1 MSTSQFMAPKGGGII
16 CRRANPG
23 EIPAA
28 VGMILGSPG
37 QPAPA
42 AQVAEFIN
50 SSPQRRID
58 VQGIWVA
65 EGKASAAETSGR
77 LIWAVLPI
85 LNPGKTLLL
94 LTSFRMDDSV
104 VPAVSRLVAEI
115 CGHFA
120 RQGVQL
126 AQVLLEPQHD
136 SARRL
141 FATAGFIDIAELIY
155 LQGQV
160 PRHAKSAAVPQGMR
174 WLDYSAETH
183 GLFAEAILQTYRD
196 SLDCPALSGLRD
208 IEDVISGHQ
217 ATGQFDPTLWRLL
230 LQDDRPMGV
239 LLLSG
244 IPQSDGT
251 ELVYLGVVPEARGRG
266 LGTILMRHA
275 MELTLREHKRRLS
288 LAVDS
293 RNGPALKLYY
303 RFGMQQVATRWAM
316 IRDLR
321 V

>member
-1 MSTSQFMAPKGGGII
+1 MAPMGGGIV
-16 CRRANPG
+16 CRRARP
-23 EIPAA
+23 EELQTA

-37 QPAPA
+37 WPAPA

-58 VQGIWVA
+58 VQAMWVA
-65 EGKASAAETSGR
+65 EGKASAVESSGK

-94 LTSFRMDDSV
+94 LTSFQMDDSMF
-104 VPAVSRLVAEI
+104 PAVSLLVGEI
-115 CGHFA
+115 CGHYA

-141 FATAGFIDIAELIY
+141 FAAAGFMDIAELIY
-155 LQGQV
+155 LQTQV
-160 PRHAKSAAVPQGMR
+160 PRHAKPAAVWQGMR
-174 WLDYSAETH
+174 WLEYCAEAH

-230 LQDDRPMGV
+230 LQADRPMGV

-244 IPQSDGT
+244 IPQTDGT

-266 LGTILMRHA
+266 LGTILMQHA
-275 MELTLREHKRRLS
+275 MELTLREHRRRLS

-293 RNGPALKLYY
+293 RNAPALKLYY

-321 V
+321 VS

>member
-1 MSTSQFMAPKGGGII
+1 LQ
-16 CRRANPG
+16 
-23 EIPAA
+23 AA

-37 QPAPA
+37 WPAPA

-58 VQGIWVA
+58 VQAMWVA
-65 EGKASAAETSGR
+65 EGKASAAEWSGK

-85 LNPGKTLLL
+85 LNPGRTLLL
-94 LTSFRMDDSV
+94 LTSFQMDDSV
-104 VPAVSRLVAEI
+104 TPAVSRLVAEI

-120 RQGVQL
+120 RQGVHL

-141 FATAGFIDIAELIY
+141 FATAGFMDIAELIY

-160 PRHAKSAAVPQGMR
+160 GRQAKAAALGQGMR
-174 WLDYSAETH
+174 WLEYSAETH
-183 GLFAEAILQTYRD
+183 GLFAEAILQTYHD

-208 IEDVISGHQ
+208 IEDVISGHR
-217 ATGQFDPTLWRLL
+217 ATGHFDPTFWQLL

-239 LLLSG
+239 LLLSE
-244 IPQSDGT
+244 IPQTDGT
-251 ELVYLGVVPEARGRG
+251 ELVYLGVVPEGRGRG
-266 LGTILMRHA
+266 LATILMQHA
-275 MELTLREHKRRLS
+275 IELTLREHRRRLS

-293 RNGPALKLYY
+293 RNAPALKLYY

-321 V
+321 VT

>member
-1 MSTSQFMAPKGGGII
+1 MSTSQFMAPQGGGII
-16 CRRANPG
+16 CRRARAE

-28 VGMILGSPG
+28 VGMILGSPA

-42 AQVAEFIN
+42 LQVAEFIN

-58 VQGIWVA
+58 VHGTWVA
-65 EGKASAAETSGR
+65 EISGR
-77 LIWAVLPI
+77 LAWAVLPI

-94 LTSFRMDDSV
+94 LSAFQMDDSV
-104 VPAVSRLVAEI
+104 VPAVSRLVTEI

-120 RQGVQL
+120 EQGVQL

-141 FATAGFIDIAELIY
+141 FAAAGFMDIAELIY

-160 PRHAKSAAVPQGMR
+160 PRHAKAAVISQGMR
-174 WLDYSAETH
+174 WLEYSAETH
-183 GLFAEAILQTYRD
+183 GIFAEAILQTYRN

-208 IEDVISGHQ
+208 IEDVISGHR
-217 ATGQFDPTLWRLL
+217 ATGKFDPTLWRLI
-230 LQDDRPMGV
+230 LQDDRPIGV

-244 IPQSDGT
+244 IPQTDGT

-293 RNGPALKLYY
+293 RNAPALKLYY

-321 V
+321 VSS

>member
-1 MSTSQFMAPKGGGII
+1 MAVMSTSQFMAPKGGGII
-16 CRRANPG
+16 CRRARP
-23 EIPAA
+23 EELQAA

-37 QPAPA
+37 RPAPA
-42 AQVAEFIN
+42 AQIAEFIN
-50 SSPQRRID
+50 GSPQRRID
-58 VQGIWVA
+58 VQATWVA
-65 EGKASAAETSGR
+65 ESSGR

-94 LTSFRMDDSV
+94 LTSFQMDDSV
-104 VPAVSRLVAEI
+104 IPAVSRLVEEI

-120 RQGVQL
+120 RQGVHL

-136 SARRL
+136 SARKL
-141 FATAGFIDIAELIY
+141 FATAGFMDIAELIY

-160 PRHAKSAAVPQGMR
+160 GRYAKEAAVGQGMR
-174 WLDYSAETH
+174 WLEYGAEAH
-183 GLFAEAILQTYRD
+183 GLFAEAIQQTYRD

-208 IEDVISGHQ
+208 IEDVISGHR

-244 IPQSDGT
+244 IPQTDGT

-275 MELTLREHKRRLS
+275 MELTFRQHKRKLS

-293 RNGPALKLYY
+293 RNAPALKLYY